1 MLHRLKNIKIIFPA
15 VLLITFF
22 VLKINLASQLFFTE
36 EKNAVYKFIE
46 AILKNYDYSKKW

>member
-22 VLKINLASQLFFTE
+22 VLKINLASQLFFKE

-46 AILKNYDYSKKW
+46 AILKNYDYSKK